1 MESSYRK
8 SATDTIIIGVSTL
21 VVFLV
26 GLIQLPLLTKTLGAH
41 AYGIWA
47 QAQATVS
54 LILPFAG
61 LGLTIAM
68 IRFLAAEKNR
78 EEIQEGFYSV
88 VAVLAL
94 VSLVISL
101 VVIIFARPI
110 AMNFFDGAV
119 QIVRITGVI
128 IFFDSVTPAYLNLI
142 RAFQQIK
149 RYSVFMAGEACL
161 RIAVFA
167 GLVLSGH
174 DILSVILAL
183 LAIKVVLLFVLF
195 FLIKSQIGIKKP
207 HFSRI
212 REYFS
217 FGLPTVPRSI
227 GFWLVYLS
235 DRYVISFFLGVTSV
249 GVYSAAYGIGS
260 LPNAIMAVLTFVLLA
275 TLSQLYDEGRLDE
288 VRTHLSYSL
297 KYYLAIVIPFFF
309 GAVILGK
316 PVLRFF
322 TTPEIANGGYLV
334 IYIVALGFLLYGI
347 HNIISLILIL
357 LKKTKVLLWTWL
369 AAAALN
375 LGLNVW
381 LIPRIGI
388 IGAAITS
395 LIAFILALG
404 VVSYYSFKEFKF
416 SINWHFIIKSLIAS
430 VIMSLAVW
438 LMAPQGNLDT
448 ILAVVAGVVIYGVV
462 LFLLRGFDREEI
474 RFFWGLFRKR
484 ALR

>member
-8 SATDTIIIGVSTL
+8 SGADTIAIGVGTL

-26 GLIQLPLLTKTLGAH
+26 GLIQLPLLTKMLGAH

-47 QAQATVS
+47 QVQATIG
-54 LILPFAG
+54 LIMPFAG
-61 LGLTIAM
+61 LGLVIAM
-68 IRFLAAEKNR
+68 VRFLAAEKER
-78 EEIQEGFYSV
+78 EGIQEGFYSV

-94 VSLVISL
+94 VGMLVSLGL
-101 VVIIFARPI
+101 IIFARPL

-119 QIVRITGVI
+119 QIVRIAGVI
-128 IFFDSVTPAYLNLI
+128 VFFDSVIPAYLNLI
-142 RAFQQIK
+142 RTFQQIR

-161 RIAVFA
+161 RVAVFA

-174 DILSVILAL
+174 DILSVILAM
-183 LAIKVVLLFVLF
+183 LAIKVIFLSVLF
-195 FLIKSQIGIKKP
+195 FLIKSQIGIRKP

-227 GFWLVYLS
+227 GYWLVYLS
-235 DRYVISFFLGVTSV
+235 DRYVISFFLGVTPV
-249 GVYSAAYGIGS
+249 GVYSAAYGIGY
-260 LPNAIMAVLTFVLLA
+260 LPCTIMTVLTFVLLA

-309 GAVILGK
+309 GAVIMGK
-316 PVLRFF
+316 PVLRLF
-322 TTPEIANGGYLV
+322 TTPEIASGGYH
-334 IYIVALGFLLYGI
+334 IIPIVALGFLLYGA
-347 HNIISLILIL
+347 HNVISHILIL
-357 LKKTKVLLWTWL
+357 VKKTKVMLWTWL

-381 LIPRIGI
+381 LVPLIGI

-395 LIAFILALG
+395 LVAFILALG
-404 VVSYYSFKEFKF
+404 IVSYYSFKEFKF

-430 VIMSLAVW
+430 TVMSLAVW
-438 LMAPQGNLDT
+438 LMAPQGNVDT
-448 ILAVVAGVVIYGVV
+448 ILVVVAGVIIYGAV
-462 LFLLRGFDREEI
+462 LLLLKGFDREEI